1 MREEL
6 AVGLIETRG
15 LVAAIEACDAAL
27 KSADVKLIS
36 IDRVDAGLMTV
47 KVVGEVAAVQSAVD
61 AGRLAAARVGTLV
74 AAHVIPR
81 PDASLHDELIYVEVR
96 PRKKAQ
102 SNTQQPESRAQAQS
116 ASPLPITTLS
126 SISPVP
132 SSESATSPSAP
143 NLSEKALP
151 THLEAMTVQDLR
163 RYARTLANFPIQGR
177 EISRAS
183 KETLLKLFRQ
193 LHS

>member
-36 IDRVDAGLMTV
+36 IDRADAGLMTV

-61 AGRLAAARVGTLV
+61 AGRQAATRVGTLV

-81 PDASLHDELIYVEVR
+81 PDTGLHDELIYVEIR
-96 PRKKAQ
+96 PRKK
-102 SNTQQPESRAQAQS
+102 TQTVS
-116 ASPLPITTLS
+116 LS
-126 SISPVP
+126 SRHSVSTTSAEVTASDPSRSTISSHEVVT
-132 SSESATSPSAP
+132 SSPPANSDAIPQE
-143 NLSEKALP
+143 
-151 THLEAMTVQDLR
+151 HLERLSVQELR
-163 RYARTLANFPIQGR
+163 RYARALPNFPIQGR
-177 EISRAS
+177 EISRAT
-183 KETLLKLFRQ
+183 KETLLTLLRQ
-193 LHS
+193 FKT

>member
-1 MREEL
+1 MRKEL

-15 LVAAIEACDAAL
+15 LVAAVEACDAAL

-96 PRKKAQ
+96 PRKK
-102 SNTQQPESRAQAQS
+102 TQTPS
-116 ASPLPITTLS
+116 ASRTSSPQSVSTTAS
-126 SISPVP
+126 SPSISQSPNFTAQPV
-132 SSESATSPSAP
+132 SSPSAVE
-143 NLSEKALP
+143 NLPE
-151 THLEAMTVQDLR
+151 HLVNMTVQELR
-163 RYARTLANFPIQGR
+163 RYVRTLPNFPIQGR

-183 KETLLKLFRQ
+183 KEVLLTFLRQ
-193 LHS
+193 LKA

>member
-36 IDRVDAGLMTV
+36 IDRADAGLMTV
-47 KVVGEVAAVQSAVD
+47 KVVGQVAAVQSAVD

-74 AAHVIPR
+74 SAHVIPR
-81 PDASLHDELIYVEVR
+81 PDASLHEELIYVEVR
-96 PRKKAQ
+96 PRKKTQ
-102 SNTQQPESRAQAQS
+102 RTTQQPESRTQAQS
-116 ASPLPITTLS
+116 TSLPSATTLS
-126 SISPVP
+126 SISPVQ
-132 SSESATSPSAP
+132 SLESAMSPSAP
-143 NLSEKALP
+143 NPSEKHLP
-151 THLEAMTVQDLR
+151 THFEDLTVQDLR
-163 RYARTLANFPIQGR
+163 RYARTLPNFPIQGR
-177 EISRAS
+177 AISRAS
-183 KETLLKLFRQ
+183 KDTLLNLLRQ

>member
-1 MREEL
+1 MSMREEL

-36 IDRVDAGLMTV
+36 IDRADAGLMTV

-96 PRKKAQ
+96 PRKKIQ
-102 SNTQQPESRAQAQS
+102 TPS
-116 ASPLPITTLS
+116 ASRTPSSQSVSTTVS
-126 SISPVP
+126 SPSISQPSNLTAPPVSNP
-132 SSESATSPSAP
+132 SVAES
-143 NLSEKALP
+143 LP
-151 THLEAMTVQDLR
+151 EHFVNMTVQELR
-163 RYARTLANFPIQGR
+163 RYVRTLPNFPIQGR
-177 EISRAS
+177 EISRAG
-183 KETLLKLFRQ
+183 KETLLMLLRQ
-193 LHS
+193 INP

>member
-47 KVVGEVAAVQSAVD
+47 KVVGEVAAVQSAID

-74 AAHVIPR
+74 AAHVIAR
-81 PDASLHDELIYVEVR
+81 PDAQLHDELIYVEVR
-96 PRKKAQ
+96 PRKKKQSESLPNAQ
-102 SNTQQPESRAQAQS
+102 SSPT
-116 ASPLPITTLS
+116 ASTNAASS
-126 SISPVP
+126 SILQ
-132 SSESATSPSAP
+132 SSEPVKHAPASTATHVQSLPQ
-143 NLSEKALP
+143 NLDE
-151 THLEAMTVQDLR
+151 MTVQELR
-163 RYARTLANFPIQGR
+163 RYARTLPNFPIQGR
-177 EISRAS
+177 EISRAG

-193 LHS
+193 FNP